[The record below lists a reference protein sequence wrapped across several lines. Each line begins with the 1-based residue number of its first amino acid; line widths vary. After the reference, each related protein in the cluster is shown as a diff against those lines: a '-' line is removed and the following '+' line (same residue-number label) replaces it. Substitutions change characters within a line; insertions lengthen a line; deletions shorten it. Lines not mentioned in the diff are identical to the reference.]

1 MAVLTTRRGETER
14 DVQIPPVGLEGRLAL
29 PEGTPA
35 VVAFAHGSGSSRLS
49 PRNQRVAEALRE
61 HGLGTLLFDLLTD
74 EEATDR
80 GKVFDIPLLA
90 ERLILAT
97 RWLGEREETRG
108 LRVGYF
114 GASTGAAAA
123 LVAAAR
129 GEREIGA
136 IVSRGGRPDLAGS
149 VLPQVRAPTLLV
161 VGGQDPSVLELNRAA
176 LAELRCEKE
185 LAVVPGATHL
195 FEEPGAL
202 EEVMALAGRWFS
214 EHLAPEGTELIFR
227 DREQA
232 GRRLAEALVRFKGS
246 DPVVLALPRG
256 GVPVAFE
263 IARSLEAPLD
273 LVLVRKIGAPFQP
286 ELAVAAV
293 VDGEKMEITV
303 NEDLVEALGLP
314 EGYLREQAARQ
325 VEEIERRRGLYLRG
339 RDRVGV
345 EGKTAVIVDD
355 GIATGATMRAALRA
369 VRRRKPARL
378 VLAVPVAPPDTVA
391 ALRREADEVVC
402 LSTPS
407 YFGAIGQFYADFR
420 QVGDD
425 EVRELLERAAGW
437 RPKPAAPG
445 VA

>member
-1 MAVLTTRRGETER
+1 MGPLAEPHGETEC
-14 DVQIPPVGLEGRLAL
+14 DVRIPPVGLEGRLVL

-35 VVAFAHGSGSSRLS
+35 VVVFAHGSGSSRLS

-61 HGLGTLLFDLLTD
+61 RGLGTLLFDLLTE
-74 EEATDR
+74 EEAADR

-90 ERLILAT
+90 ERLLLAT
-97 RWLGEREETRG
+97 RWLGEREETRD

-129 GEREIGA
+129 SEWEIGA
-136 IVSRGGRPDLAGS
+136 VVSRGGRPDLARPI
-149 VLPQVRAPTLLV
+149 LPQVRAPTLLI
-161 VGGQDPSVLELNRAA
+161 VGGRDASVLELNRAA
-176 LAELRCEKE
+176 LAELRCEKD
-185 LAVVPGATHL
+185 LAVVAGATHL

-202 EEVMALAGRWFS
+202 EEVMALAGGWFS
-214 EHLAPEGTELIFR
+214 DHLAPRGAERVFR

-232 GRRLAEALVRFKGS
+232 GRQLAEALVRFKGR

-286 ELAVAAV
+286 ELAIAAV

-303 NEDLVEALGLP
+303 NEDLVEGLALP
-314 EGYLREQAARQ
+314 EGYVREQAAREVQ
-325 VEEIERRRGLYLRG
+325 EIERRRELYLHG
-339 RDRVGV
+339 LARVGV
-345 EGKTAVIVDD
+345 EGKTALIVDD
-355 GIATGATMRAALRA
+355 GIATGATIRAALRA
-369 VRRRKPARL
+369 VRRRQPSRL
-378 VLAVPVAPPDTVA
+378 VLAVPVAPPDTVER
-391 ALRREADEVVC
+391 LRREVDEVVC
-402 LSTPS
+402 LSTPA

-425 EVRELLERAAGW
+425 EVRELLERAA
-437 RPKPAAPG
+437 RRRAELPAPDA
-445 VA
+445 A